1 MQSIRKIEAKD
12 GEKNLSADEIKKES
26 RSIFIFDEFTDK
38 LSKEIIEKL
47 IELET
52 KDSEKDIR
60 LFINSPGGS
69 VLSLFSIIDAINLI
83 KPNICTYCIGEAA
96 SAAAI
101 LLMCGIKGKRFI
113 TKNSRVLL
121 HQVSTGNYG
130 HISDVKIST
139 KESDR
144 LNKSLMN
151 IIVQKTKIKK
161 SDLPKLIERD
171 CWLTATQALKY
182 GVVDKIL

>member
-1 MQSIRKIEAKD
+1 MQSIRKIQAAD
-12 GEKNLSADEIKKES
+12 GLKISNDDIKNES
-26 RSIFIFDEFTDK
+26 RSIFIFDPFTDK
-38 LSKEIIEKL
+38 LAKETIEKL

-52 KDSEKDIR
+52 KDPEKDIK
-60 LFINSPGGS
+60 LFINSPGGE
-69 VLSLFSIIDAINLI
+69 VLALFSIMDSLNLVR
-83 KPNICTYCIGEAA
+83 PDICTYCIGEAA
-96 SAAAI
+96 SAASI
-101 LLMCGIKGKRFI
+101 ILMCGTKGKRYI

-121 HQVSTGNYG
+121 HQVSTGTWG

-161 SDLPKLIERD
+161 LDLSKLIERD
-171 CWLTATQALKY
+171 CWLTATQALRY